1 MVAQAIKPAHDE
13 PALKLVNKGDRS
25 HRELL
30 KRLQKVT
37 RAVADEFDL
46 PVEIL
51 GKKRDLEQYIDM
63 RDDSVI
69 GQGWRAPLLAKKL
82 AMVLDADASSDAVA

>member
-1 MVAQAIKPAHDE
+1 MAEQ
-13 PALKLVNKGDRS
+13 
-25 HRELL
+25 
-30 KRLQKVT
+30 
-37 RAVADEFDL
+37 FDL

-51 GKKRDLEQYIDM
+51 GKKRDLEQYIET